1 MEDSGQCIG
10 TEDELTE
17 ATKKQKTIAK
27 QKVLDDFLETICC
40 ALEEMS
46 GKEVFDCF
54 VKAVKS
60 QHEYTK
66 KEYYKTI
73 DLMDLLSV
81 L

>member
-1 MEDSGQCIG
+1 M
-10 TEDELTE
+10 T
-17 ATKKQKTIAK
+17 KQKTIDNF
-27 QKVLDDFLETICC
+27 LDEICC

-54 VKAVKS
+54 VKAVES